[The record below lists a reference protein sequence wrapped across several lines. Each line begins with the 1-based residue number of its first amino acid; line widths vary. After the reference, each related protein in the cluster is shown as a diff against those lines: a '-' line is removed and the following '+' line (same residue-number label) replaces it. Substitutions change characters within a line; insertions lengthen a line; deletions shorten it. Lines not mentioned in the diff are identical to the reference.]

1 MHKLTNQKSKGLV
14 IALTVF
20 TFALNI
26 AHAQAQKDA
35 PKEPSANCFIS
46 EFRYIGTS
54 IHEPLEREKQAKN
67 WLIQNIAA
75 CSVEKLNLINGNRA
89 SWLGTSDSAFFM
101 TMLDS
106 MIEYKVAGNPEMLS
120 QIYNSVGKEG
130 TASVRVTSVTQA
142 PRAQGYDAQ
151 INQQQY
157 QQQAYAQQQ
166 QQPAYPQTAYPQ
178 AAQVGGR

>member
-1 MHKLTNQKSKGLV
+1 MHKLNTIHSKGLV
-14 IALTVF
+14 VALAVLAC
-20 TFALNI
+20 ALNM
-26 AHAQAQKDA
+26 AHAQSKKAA

-67 WLIQNIAA
+67 WLIQNVAA

-89 SWLGTSDSAFFM
+89 SWLGTADSAFFM

-120 QIYNSVGKEG
+120 QIFNSAELKICD
-130 TASVRVTSVTQA
+130 S
-142 PRAQGYDAQ
+142 
-151 INQQQY
+151 I
-157 QQQAYAQQQ
+157 
-166 QQPAYPQTAYPQ
+166 
-178 AAQVGGR
+178 